1 MTDKDIRQWAT
12 RVVDLYASRVT
23 MNLPDQG
30 TLERDI
36 ARRFAA
42 AHEGGKGVT
51 DWTEIANAALDEWE
65 QTHSHRGIRIGSFSL
80 TGKLVTEKRRSF

>member
-12 RVVDLYASRVT
+12 RVVDLYAGRVT
-23 MNLPDQG
+23 MNLLDQG

-42 AHEGGKGVT
+42 AHEGGTTVN
-51 DWTEIANAALDEWE
+51 DWTEVANAALDDWE
-65 QTHSHRGIRIGSFSL
+65 RTHPHRGIRVAGFSL
-80 TGKLVTEKRRSF
+80 TGRLVIEKRRAF